1 MRSLMMRWRATSTQT
16 SSPAR
21 KGCSGSSGA
30 QFAAHSCCCA
40 APAHSGI
47 ASLLL
52 FMCCHGHLP
61 AQCTGVH
68 CGDHGQAGGGA
79 RCSAARPGAQG
90 RAVCIPECGFV
101 SYVVLLQHLP
111 YKRPAV
117 PLRLA
122 RPSCSQRRIWP
133 HTPPGSMCTRPPCS
147 VVLSIVLHSAPC

>member
-90 RAVCIPECGFV
+90 RAVCIHVCVFV
-101 SYVVLLQHLP
+101 SNVMPVHTLHYTAA
-111 YKRPAV
+111 AV
-117 PLRLA
+117 ALVSA
-122 RPSCSQRRIWP
+122 RPSCCQRVVW
-133 HTPPGSMCTRPPCS
+133 TPPPPCCRCTTP
-147 VVLSIVLHSAPC
+147 H